1 MADHDYEGLSEKTI
15 DEIKETVKEED
26 LDLRKLLKAEKNNKD
41 RKTLKEWLNKKIDD
55 QDEWEKDKKK
65 AKKAEKKSKKAKEKK
80 KRKEAKKKEKERKR
94 KAGDS
99 MWKRPKTV
107 FLLGLVI
114 GLALGASA
122 LYTSNMSGPGGQA
135 AVSPQQAATQTNT
148 YFSEQLGGTGTNISV
163 GNVDSTTYSDLY
175 VLTMAIQTANQS
187 LQRDVYMSKQSGLL
201 FVNTLVGGSP
211 PVNVETGQPVGTQ
224 GQTQG
229 GR

>member
-1 MADHDYEGLSEKTI
+1 MPDHDYEDLSEKTI
-15 DEIKETVKEED
+15 DEIKETVKDED

-41 RKTLKEWLNKKIDD
+41 RKTLKEWLNTKIDD
-55 QDEWEKDKKK
+55 QDDREKDER
-65 AKKAEKKSKKAKEKK
+65 KAETAEEKHTEARADEKAHEKS
-80 KRKEAKKKEKERKR
+80 
-94 KAGDS
+94 GSS

-135 AVSPQQAATQTNT
+135 AISPQQATSQTNA
-148 YFSEQLGGTGTNISV
+148 YFTDQLGGSDTNISV
-163 GNVDSTTYSDLY
+163 GAVDGSTYSDLY
-175 VLTMAIQTANQS
+175 VLTMGIQTGNQS
-187 LQRDVYMSKQSGLL
+187 LTRDVYMSKQSGLL

-211 PVNVETGQPVGTQ
+211 PIDIENGQPVGTQ

-229 GR
+229 SQ